1 MTDRYITDRNFP
13 DKAIDALDEAGSRV
27 HLTNITVPKEI
38 EEQEK
43 LIEEARQQKAD
54 AVKSQNFELAA
65 SFRDHEKEFSA
76 RLEEM
81 KAEWEAR
88 LKDDRQIVGEEE
100 IANVVSMMSG
110 VPVQR
115 MAQAEGIKLAGMKE
129 ELQAKVIAQDPA
141 IEKVTKAILRSRVGL
156 KDPNRPIGT
165 FLFLGPTG
173 VGKTHLAKQL
183 AKYMFGSADALI
195 RVDMSEYMEKFTV
208 SRLVGA
214 PPGYV
219 GYEEGGLLVTKIRQ
233 KPYSVILFDEIE
245 KAHSSVYDVFLQIMD
260 EGKIHDKLG
269 REGDFSNAIIIFTSN
284 IASSWIAEQFNQG
297 ITPDSKHLT
306 EVMSQH
312 FRPEFLGRLTEVVPF
327 APINETVA
335 QSIFRLH
342 FSRLQQQLQEQKN
355 IHIQITDEALRFL
368 SAKGYSPQY
377 GARPIAGV
385 VRTYLKKSISRLIV
399 SEGIKEGDSVKVYYR
414 DNGLEWK
421 RLDI

>member
-1 MTDRYITDRNFP
+1 M
-13 DKAIDALDEAGSRV
+13 AILSIEHVSKRFGSFTALDDVSLQVEQGEAVAIIGSSGSGKSTLLRCVNNLERV
-27 HLTNITVPKEI
+27 SAGRIVIDGDVLVDTVKGTAKYPPEKEVRRICTKTGMVFQHFNLFPHLTCLENITVAPLRILKRD
-38 EEQEK
+38 K
-43 LIEEARQQKAD
+43 AAVLAEAMELLDVVGLRNKAD
-54 AVKSQNFELAA
+54 NYPAQLSGGQKQRIAIARALA
-65 SFRDHEKEFSA
+65 
-76 RLEEM
+76 M
-81 KAEWEAR
+81 NP
-88 LKDDRQIVGEEE
+88 QI
-100 IANVVSMMSG
+100 M
-110 VPVQR
+110 
-115 MAQAEGIKLAGMKE
+115 
-129 ELQAKVIAQDPA
+129 
-141 IEKVTKAILRSRVGL
+141 
-156 KDPNRPIGT
+156 
-165 FLFLGPTG
+165 
-173 VGKTHLAKQL
+173 
-183 AKYMFGSADALI
+183 
-195 RVDMSEYMEKFTV
+195 
-208 SRLVGA
+208 
-214 PPGYV
+214 
-219 GYEEGGLLVTKIRQ
+219 
-233 KPYSVILFDEIE
+233 LFDEPTSALDPETTNEVIVTIQ
-245 KAHSSVYDVFLQIMD
+245 KLVARAVTMLIVTHDMRFARDSASSVLFMD

-284 IASSWIAEQFNQG
+284 IASSWIAEKFNQG